1 MISSS
6 KNPRVSEAVKLKKRA
21 LREDRGRFL
30 VEGPQAVGEAL
41 GAGPGL
47 EVLFHAGVHPLVG
60 TARDAG
66 VPTVEVSEELMGHL
80 TSTVTPQGL
89 VGVAPFV
96 DVALEELPAEPR
108 LVVVLYAVRDP
119 GNAGTVL
126 RSADA
131 AGADAV
137 VFAGDSVDVY
147 NPKTVRSSAG
157 SVFHLPVIRQ
167 APMEQAVAALRER
180 GLTVYAAAGTGERD
194 LYSLDLT
201 GPTAF
206 VFGNEAWGLPPE
218 VAALAD
224 VTVRIPIAP
233 RAESLNLAAA
243 ASLFLF
249 EAVRQRRAAGESLAG
264 MISGAAHDIR
274 SPLAALTAAASTLRR
289 RWASASDEQREILLE
304 AIASDA
310 VRMNETL
317 GHLVD
322 AARIGQGAL
331 ELSSEPVDVAEVVQG
346 EAERMG
352 RDPDLPDLEVAA
364 SPATAAADRDR
375 LRALVRSMIRAAAWW
390 GREGTIAVTV
400 RQGASRVVVDVSRSA
415 PELEGDDP
423 SMLFAAG
430 RRGPGAGIRLGL
442 FAGRGFATAQGGSLT
457 AQAGDRLRLTLELP
471 AS

>member
-1 MISSS
+1 
-6 KNPRVSEAVKLKKRA
+6 
-21 LREDRGRFL
+21 
-30 VEGPQAVGEAL
+30 
-41 GAGPGL
+41 
-47 EVLFHAGVHPLVG
+47 
-60 TARDAG
+60 
-66 VPTVEVSEELMGHL
+66 
-80 TSTVTPQGL
+80 
-89 VGVAPFV
+89 
-96 DVALEELPAEPR
+96 
-108 LVVVLYAVRDP
+108 
-119 GNAGTVL
+119 
-126 RSADA
+126 
-131 AGADAV
+131 
-137 VFAGDSVDVY
+137 VY

-157 SVFHLPVIRQ
+157 SVFHLPVVRQ
-167 APMEQAVAALRER
+167 AQMEQAVTALRDR
-180 GLTVYAAAGTGERD
+180 GVTVYAASGTGERD

-201 GPTAF
+201 GPAAF

-224 VTVRIPIAP
+224 VTVRIPLAP

-243 ASLFLF
+243 ASVFLF
-249 EAVRQRRAAGESLAG
+249 EAVRQRRAAGDSLAG

-289 RWASASDEQREILLE
+289 RWASASDEQRELLLG

-331 ELSSEPVDVAEVVQG
+331 ELTSEPVDVADVVRG
-346 EAERMG
+346 EAEKLA
-352 RDPDLPDLEVAA
+352 RDPDLPQIQITLV
-364 SPATAAADRDR
+364 PATAAADRDR
-375 LRALVRSMIRAAAWW
+375 LRAVVRSMIRAAAWW
-390 GREGTIAVTV
+390 GREGSIAVAVHRSGARV
-400 RQGASRVVVDVSRSA
+400 RIDVSRGA
-415 PELEGDDP
+415 PELEGNDP

-457 AQAGDRLRLTLELP
+457 AEAGDELRLSLELP